1 MSIVNQNDINPSQSE
16 DPSIISLKNLIDKI
30 PHALSRNV
38 RRASSPTQVNQYS
51 TKEGTPIKPIES
63 KTIDCLYNINKNN
76 DSISSNHQ
84 SNISQIFERKKY
96 SYRDIRDKSK
106 LSI

>member
-51 TKEGTPIKPIES
+51 TKELRLNQLKAKQLTVFIILIRITTVSPVIISRIFLRSSSEINIVIGIYEIKVS
-63 KTIDCLYNINKNN
+63 
-76 DSISSNHQ
+76 
-84 SNISQIFERKKY
+84 
-96 SYRDIRDKSK
+96 
-106 LSI
+106 

>member
-1 MSIVNQNDINPSQSE
+1 MSIVNQNDINPSLSE
-16 DPSIISLKNLIDKI
+16 DPSIISLKNIIDKI
-30 PHALSRNV
+30 PHPPSRNE
-38 RRASSPTQVNQYS
+38 RRASFTTQVNQYS

-76 DSISSNHQ
+76 ESISSHHQ
-84 SNISQIFERKKY
+84 SNISQIFERHKY

-106 LSI
+106 LFI